1 MSEEANYFD
10 RAVVTRQLRS
20 LLVLETAHMLV
31 SGFVH
36 HMLFREFSARY
47 HCLLSKRQRSPSSE
61 APISTCHT
69 ILTTLQQRLE
79 EDGQSC
85 RPGSWAVGTHSVF
98 FREKVRQQL
107 DWYRMNKRQHAV
119 TIIQRSVQKMLER
132 KHQTTKQ
139 QIRMADRQQEW
150 QQRKMSSDA
159 INGEMTTNEMASG
172 DSHHVPITH
181 RYDVDFIK
189 RTCCLH
195 GLDMDVPPPVPVSR
209 PYTVRGNMKL
219 SFPHKRVVKQNYKDE
234 KGNTVLYKGEQVDVV
249 GASPQRG
256 FMLVE
261 HRGVSVHVP
270 SHFLELKVS
279 YFCLYA

>member
-1 MSEEANYFD
+1 
-10 RAVVTRQLRS
+10 
-20 LLVLETAHMLV
+20 
-31 SGFVH
+31 
-36 HMLFREFSARY
+36 
-47 HCLLSKRQRSPSSE
+47 
-61 APISTCHT
+61 
-69 ILTTLQQRLE
+69 
-79 EDGQSC
+79 
-85 RPGSWAVGTHSVF
+85 
-98 FREKVRQQL
+98 
-107 DWYRMNKRQHAV
+107 
-119 TIIQRSVQKMLER
+119 MLER

-219 SFPHKRVVKQNYKDE
+219 SFPHKRVVKQNYKGLPYIAVCGQLDCE
-234 KGNTVLYKGEQVDVV
+234 DCVLQMRKGTLYYIKG
-249 GASPQRG
+249 S
-256 FMLVE
+256 
-261 HRGVSVHVP
+261 
-270 SHFLELKVS
+270 K
-279 YFCLYA
+279 